1 MEQPISRQQH
11 GLTDYS
17 YIPAALL
24 APTLFGFQ
32 DHKTAVTLTRA
43 ASGLIL
49 ASSLFTRAEWG
60 LFRTLSFKKHLLFD
74 VANGVFMLSAPLLFG
89 FAKNKKAVAAF
100 TALGLMGLMA
110 GTLSKPEEM

>member
-24 APTLFGFQ
+24 APALFGFKDQ
-32 DHKTAVTLTRA
+32 KTAVKLSRA
-43 ASGLIL
+43 AGGLVL

-60 LFRTLSFKKHLLFD
+60 LFRTMSFKNHLLLD
-74 VANGVFMLSAPLLFG
+74 AANGLFMLSAPWLFG
-89 FAKNKKAVAAF
+89 FAKHKKALAAF
-100 TALGLMGLMA
+100 TALGLMGVMA
-110 GTLSKPEEM
+110 GTLSKPQEM